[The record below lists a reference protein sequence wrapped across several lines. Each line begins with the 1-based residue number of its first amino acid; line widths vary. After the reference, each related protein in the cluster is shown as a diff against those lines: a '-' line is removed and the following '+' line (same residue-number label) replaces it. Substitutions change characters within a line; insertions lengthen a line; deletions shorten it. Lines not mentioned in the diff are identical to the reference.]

1 VYVLGGE
8 MPKTKRKA
16 VPRVTIRIAKSI
28 VDEADRIVRESGLYF
43 NRQQFV
49 ESAIR
54 EKVEK
59 FAEDGEVANLRSE
72 RRSVAM
78 SHESDDSFL
87 FYIKETFLAH
97 VAMNMAKGEAMTTD
111 HLDLK
116 QLEQNIRQH
125 IKRRVEAEG
134 KKISEEWLDELTE
147 ELLEYHKEIL
157 KGLSL
162 MAPH

>member
-1 VYVLGGE
+1 VYALGGE

-28 VDEADRIVRESGLYF
+28 MDEADRIVRESGLYF
-43 NRQQFV
+43 NRQQFI

-54 EKVEK
+54 ERIEK
-59 FAEDGEVANLRSE
+59 SKLAEEMGDDFAAR
-72 RRSVAM
+72 
-78 SHESDDSFL
+78 
-87 FYIKETFLAH
+87 IKDTFLAH
-97 VAMNMAKGEAMTTD
+97 AIVNTVKEKTLPAN

-116 QLEQNIRQH
+116 QLERYIRRF
-125 IKRRVEAEG
+125 ISKSAEREG
-134 KKISEEWLDELTE
+134 KGITRERLDELTE

>member
-1 VYVLGGE
+1 

-28 VDEADRIVRESGLYF
+28 MDEADRIVRESGLYF
-43 NRQQFV
+43 NRQQFI

-54 EKVEK
+54 ERIEK
-59 FAEDGEVANLRSE
+59 SKLAEEMGDDFAAR
-72 RRSVAM
+72 
-78 SHESDDSFL
+78 
-87 FYIKETFLAH
+87 IKDTFLAH
-97 VAMNMAKGEAMTTD
+97 AIVNTVKEKTPPAN

-116 QLEQNIRQH
+116 QLERCIRRF
-125 IKRRVEAEG
+125 ISKRAEAEG
-134 KKISEEWLDELTE
+134 RKISEERLDELTE